1 MIYAAV
7 LPLKDSEGAERSSEA
22 NGGID
27 DIGNDHSLLSG

>member
-1 MIYAAV
+1 MIYVAM
-7 LPLKDSEGAERSSEA
+7 LPLKDSEGAERRAEA